1 MGVPLI
7 QSESDNLLF
16 DRRAENKSTSLSTK
30 ELNLAQDAREQ
41 PIVYMGTDRQIK
53 MPQVQSPLQFIGDD
67 VSLNFENAPLDEVMH
82 AVMSDILKLDYVVD
96 GSVTGS
102 ITLRSK
108 APIARSKLLFV
119 LESLLTPMA
128 L

>member
-1 MGVPLI
+1 
-7 QSESDNLLF
+7 
-16 DRRAENKSTSLSTK
+16 
-30 ELNLAQDAREQ
+30 
-41 PIVYMGTDRQIK
+41 MGTDRQIK

-67 VSLNFENAPLDEVMH
+67 VSLNFENAPLGEVMH

-119 LESLLTPMA
+119 LESLLNANGVMMIKDDQNP
-128 L
+128 LLDNRFCERIRSCIHP